1 MGEQIKTG
9 ARMFERERVVT
20 QTVQYVLLVGASILT
35 ILPLLVIFVGSFKTG
50 AEFNST
56 GAFDLPSVWTFD
68 NYRDAFVKGNMA
80 LGFFNTFVLIAG
92 ASVGSILTGTMA
104 SYALHRFDFR
114 GRKFIKNLFLWIVL
128 IPSTTAQVSR
138 FQIVNALGL
147 YNTRL
152 VGIVLAMGTD
162 IMAIYIYLQF
172 LESISK
178 SLDESAI
185 IDGAGYFRV
194 YWQIVMPLLKPAT
207 MTVLII
213 KSIGMYNDFYTP
225 FLYMPKQSLQVIST
239 ALFKFK
245 GPYGSHW
252 EIICAGIMIAV
263 IPTMILFVALQKQ
276 IYSGLVQGAVKQ

>member
-1 MGEQIKTG
+1 MGESIKTG

-20 QTVQYVLLVGASILT
+20 QTVQYVLLIGASVLT

-56 GAFDLPSVWTFD
+56 GAFDLPAVWTFS